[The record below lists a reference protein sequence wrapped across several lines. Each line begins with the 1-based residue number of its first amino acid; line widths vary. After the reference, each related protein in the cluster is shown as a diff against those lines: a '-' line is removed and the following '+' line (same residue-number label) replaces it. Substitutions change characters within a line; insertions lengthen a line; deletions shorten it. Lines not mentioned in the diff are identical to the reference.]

1 MAMNH
6 ILTYQSTG
14 GHMIRTALIVARA
27 DNGVI
32 GVDNQLPWHLP
43 CDLKYFKQV
52 TMGKPVV
59 MGRKTFESIGRPL
72 PGRTNVVITRNADW
86 SASGTRVVGSLA
98 DALKL
103 ATAQADL
110 DGADEVMVIGGATLY
125 REAIDQVDRMYVT
138 QVHASPCGDAFL
150 KHLIK
155 RSSRELQLKTMLA
168 MTCHRPTVTRSGIGG
183 SLFN

>member
-1 MAMNH
+1 
-6 ILTYQSTG
+6 
-14 GHMIRTALIVARA
+14 MIRTALIVARA

-32 GVDNQLPWHLP
+32 GVDNQIPWHLP

-72 PGRTNVVITRNADW
+72 PGRTNVVITRNAIW
-86 SASGTRVVGSLA
+86 SAPGTRVVGSLA
-98 DALKL
+98 DALMP

-138 QVHASPCGDAFL
+138 QVHVSPYGDAFFEAPDQE
-150 KHLIK
+150 KFTRTTVEDHAGDDA
-155 RSSRELQLKTMLA
+155 SLA
-168 MTCHRPTVTRSGIGG
+168 HSYEVWDRIFR
-183 SLFN
+183 

>member
-1 MAMNH
+1 
-6 ILTYQSTG
+6 
-14 GHMIRTALIVARA
+14 MIRTALIVARA

-86 SASGTRVVGSLA
+86 SAPGARVVGSLA

-103 ATAQADL
+103 AIAQADL

-138 QVHASPCGDAFL
+138 QVHASPYGDAFFEAPDQE
-150 KHLIK
+150 KFT
-155 RSSRELQLKTMLA
+155 RT
-168 MTCHRPTVTRSGIGG
+168 TVEDHTGDEASPAHSYEVWDRIPR
-183 SLFN
+183 

>member
-1 MAMNH
+1 
-6 ILTYQSTG
+6 
-14 GHMIRTALIVARA
+14 MIRTALIVARA

-72 PGRTNVVITRNADW
+72 PGRTNVVITRNAIW
-86 SASGTRVVGSLA
+86 SAPGTRVVGSLA
-98 DALKL
+98 DALML

-110 DGADEVMVIGGATLY
+110 DGADEVMLIGGATLY

-138 QVHASPCGDAFL
+138 QVHASPYGDAFFEAPDQE
-150 KHLIK
+150 KFTRTTVEDHAGDDA
-155 RSSRELQLKTMLA
+155 SLA
-168 MTCHRPTVTRSGIGG
+168 HSYEVWDRVCR
-183 SLFN
+183 

>member
-1 MAMNH
+1 
-6 ILTYQSTG
+6 
-14 GHMIRTALIVARA
+14 MIRKAIIVARA

-43 CDLKYFKQV
+43 SDLKYFKQV

-72 PGRTNVVITRNADW
+72 PGRTNVVITRNVDW
-86 SASGTRVVGSLA
+86 SAPGVRVVGSLA

-125 REAIDQVDRMYVT
+125 REAFDQVDRMYVT
-138 QVHASPCGDAFL
+138 QIHVTPDGDAFFEAPDQE
-150 KHLIK
+150 KFARTSFEEYAGDDASPAHSYEVWDRI
-155 RSSRELQLKTMLA
+155 RR
-168 MTCHRPTVTRSGIGG
+168 
-183 SLFN
+183 

>member
-1 MAMNH
+1 MRM
-6 ILTYQSTG
+6 S
-14 GHMIRTALIVARA
+14 LIVARA

-86 SASGTRVVGSLA
+86 VAPGARVVGSLA

-103 ATAQADL
+103 ATAQAGL
-110 DGADEVMVIGGATLY
+110 DGADEVMIIGGATLY
-125 REAIDQVDRMYVT
+125 REAIDQADRMYVT
-138 QVHASPCGDAFL
+138 QVHASPNGDAFFEAPDQE
-150 KHLIK
+150 KFARTSVEDHAGDETSPAHSYEVWDRI
-155 RSSRELQLKTMLA
+155 S
-168 MTCHRPTVTRSGIGG
+168 H
-183 SLFN
+183 

>member
-1 MAMNH
+1 MRM
-6 ILTYQSTG
+6 S
-14 GHMIRTALIVARA
+14 LIVARA

-72 PGRTNVVITRNADW
+72 PGRTNVVITRNSAW
-86 SASGTRVVGSLA
+86 SAPGVRVVGSLA

-103 ATAQADL
+103 ATAQAGL
-110 DGADEVMVIGGATLY
+110 DGADEVMIIGGATLY
-125 REAIDQVDRMYVT
+125 REAIEQVDRMYVT
-138 QVHASPCGDAFL
+138 QVHASPDGDAFFEAPDQG
-150 KHLIK
+150 KFARTSVEDHAGDETSPAHSYEVWDRI
-155 RSSRELQLKTMLA
+155 S
-168 MTCHRPTVTRSGIGG
+168 H
-183 SLFN
+183 

>member
-1 MAMNH
+1 
-6 ILTYQSTG
+6 
-14 GHMIRTALIVARA
+14 MIRTALIVARA
-27 DNGVI
+27 DNGII
-32 GVDNQLPWHLP
+32 GVDNQLPWYLP
-43 CDLKYFKQV
+43 SDLRYFKQV

-86 SASGTRVVGSLA
+86 SAPGVRVVGSLA

-125 REAIDQVDRMYVT
+125 REAFDQVDRMYVT
-138 QVHASPCGDAFL
+138 QVHASPDGDAFFEAPDQE
-150 KHLIK
+150 KFARTSVEDHAGDDASPAHSYEVWDRIC
-155 RSSRELQLKTMLA
+155 R
-168 MTCHRPTVTRSGIGG
+168 
-183 SLFN
+183 

>member
-1 MAMNH
+1 
-6 ILTYQSTG
+6 
-14 GHMIRTALIVARA
+14 MIRTALIVARA
-27 DNGVI
+27 DNGII
-32 GVDNQLPWHLP
+32 GVDNQLPWYLP
-43 CDLKYFKQV
+43 SDLRYFKQV

-86 SASGTRVVGSLA
+86 SAPGVRVVGSLA

-125 REAIDQVDRMYVT
+125 REAFDQVDRMYVT
-138 QVHASPCGDAFL
+138 QVHASPDGDAFCEAPDQE
-150 KHLIK
+150 KFARTSVEDHAGDDASPAHSYEVWDRIC
-155 RSSRELQLKTMLA
+155 R
-168 MTCHRPTVTRSGIGG
+168 
-183 SLFN
+183 

>member
-1 MAMNH
+1 
-6 ILTYQSTG
+6 
-14 GHMIRTALIVARA
+14 MIRKAIIVARA

-43 CDLKYFKQV
+43 SDLKYFKQV

-72 PGRTNVVITRNADW
+72 PGRTNVVITRNSDW
-86 SASGTRVVGSLA
+86 SATGVRVVGSLA

-125 REAIDQVDRMYVT
+125 REAFDQVDRMYVT
-138 QVHASPCGDAFL
+138 QVHASPDGDAFFEAPNQE
-150 KHLIK
+150 KFARTSVEDHAGDDASPAHSYEVWDRI
-155 RSSRELQLKTMLA
+155 
-168 MTCHRPTVTRSGIGG
+168 CG
-183 SLFN
+183 

>member
-1 MAMNH
+1 
-6 ILTYQSTG
+6 
-14 GHMIRTALIVARA
+14 MIRTAIIVARA
-27 DNGVI
+27 NNGVI

-43 CDLKYFKQV
+43 SDLKYFKQV

-86 SASGTRVVGSLA
+86 SAPGVRVVGSLA

-125 REAIDQVDRMYVT
+125 REAFDQVDRMYVT
-138 QVHASPCGDAFL
+138 QVHASPYGDAFFEAPDQE
-150 KHLIK
+150 KFTRTTVEDHAGDDASPAHSYEVWDRI
-155 RSSRELQLKTMLA
+155 SR
-168 MTCHRPTVTRSGIGG
+168 
-183 SLFN
+183 

>member
-1 MAMNH
+1 MTR
-6 ILTYQSTG
+6 I
-14 GHMIRTALIVARA
+14 ALVVARA

-32 GVDNQLPWHLP
+32 GVENQLPWHLP

-86 SASGTRVVGSLA
+86 SAPGARVVGSLA

-103 ATAQADL
+103 AIAQADL

-138 QVHASPCGDAFL
+138 QVHASPYGDAFFEAPDQE
-150 KHLIK
+150 KFT
-155 RSSRELQLKTMLA
+155 RT
-168 MTCHRPTVTRSGIGG
+168 TVEDHTGDEASPAHSYEVWDRIPR
-183 SLFN
+183 

>member
-1 MAMNH
+1 
-6 ILTYQSTG
+6 
-14 GHMIRTALIVARA
+14 MIQTALIVARA

-32 GVDNQLPWHLP
+32 GVDNQLPWNLP
-43 CDLKYFKQV
+43 SDLEYFKQV

-86 SASGTRVVGSLA
+86 SAPGVRIVGSLA

-125 REAIDQVDRMYVT
+125 REAFDQVDRMYVT
-138 QVHASPCGDAFL
+138 QVHASPDGDAFFEAPDQG
-150 KHLIK
+150 KFARTSVEDHAGDDASPAHSYEVWVRI
-155 RSSRELQLKTMLA
+155 SR
-168 MTCHRPTVTRSGIGG
+168 
-183 SLFN
+183 